1 MWAAVTRY
9 FDLAGRGSSVGR
21 ELRGAVATFLTMAYI
36 LVANPA
42 ILEQAGVPKEPAI
55 ACTAL
60 AAGLCCLLMGLWA
73 NFPLALASGMGL
85 NAVVAYQVTKAS
97 GSWETAMGVVVLD
110 GFVVFVFVLSGLREA
125 MLRAIPLDLRRAIGA
140 GIGLFIAFIGTVNA
154 RLVVTTGRGYPDP
167 PVTFGN
173 LAQPDTAVAAGGLL
187 VMAVLLALHV
197 RGAIVLG
204 ILFGTVVA
212 LVCGVSRLP
221 EGLSPPSFA
230 IIGRANVL
238 GALQLHL
245 LPFLLTLVLVDF
257 FDTLGTVTGIAE
269 QSGLHDEKGNIPG
282 LRRVLLADAVSASVG
297 GLCGVSSVTSYVES
311 AAGVAEGARTGLH
324 SVFVGVFFLLAI
336 LLAPLAAI
344 VPAAATA
351 PALILVGFLMCEQIV
366 RIDFTRRDTAI
377 PAFVTLVT
385 LPTTWSI
392 THGIG
397 YGFLTYVAIKVCS
410 GKFRAV
416 HPLMYAA
423 CALFAAYFVWGRG

>member
-1 MWAAVTRY
+1 MWAALERY
-9 FDLAGRGSSVGR
+9 FDIKGRGSSVGR

-42 ILEQAGVPKEPAI
+42 ILKQAQVPQESAV

-60 AAGLCCLLMGLWA
+60 AAGLCCVLMGLWA
-73 NFPLALASGMGL
+73 NFPIALASGMGL
-85 NAVVAYQVTKAS
+85 NAVVAYQVAEAS
-97 GSWETAMGVVVLD
+97 GSWQIAMGVVVLD
-110 GFVVFVFVLSGLREA
+110 GVVVFVFVLSGLREA
-125 MLRAIPLDLRRAIGA
+125 MLQAIPLDLRRAIGA
-140 GIGLFIAFIGTVNA
+140 GIGLFIAFIGAVNA
-154 RLVVTTGRGYPDP
+154 GIVKADTVPGK
-167 PVTFGN
+167 PVKAGS
-173 LAQPDTAVAAGGLL
+173 LAEPEAALAVAGLL
-187 VMAVLLALHV
+187 VMAVLLALRV

-212 LVCGVSRLP
+212 LLCGMSKLP
-221 EGLSPPSFA
+221 EGLSPPSFE
-230 IIGRANVL
+230 IIGRADVL
-238 GALQLHL
+238 GALQLSL
-245 LPFLLTLVLVDF
+245 LPFLFTLVLVDF
-257 FDTLGTVTGIAE
+257 FDTLGTVTAIAE
-269 QSGLHDEKGNIPG
+269 QSGLHDERGNIPG

-297 GLCGVSSVTSYVES
+297 GVCGVSSVTSYIES

-324 SVFVGVFFLLAI
+324 SVFVGLFFLVAI

-366 RIDFTRRDTAI
+366 RIDFGRRDTAI

-397 YGFLTYVAIKVCS
+397 YGFLTYCTFPDRLEFSLK
-410 GKFRAV
+410 
-416 HPLMYAA
+416 L
-423 CALFAAYFVWGRG
+423 LD